1 MGDSSV
7 TAGNQ
12 PSALDEV
19 TELWNVDRRD
29 IKVWESRRGGS
40 QRFDSVKKEYVTAEV
55 DSITQEDPW
64 WMVKCLMNC
73 LRDSCRVSGCHIYFL
88 DPAQLGPENSLN
100 ESLKNIHIYTVH
112 VHKFEMRNL
121 CGFKVT
127 SCVSQVY
134 VDHPGRW
141 ENDIQDGLHLLH
153 HQQVLWTLPSQI
165 STLRNKHPSCPLLIA
180 GINEKSEKVFQPR
193 ASHFL
198 PYLLKHDGPMKW
210 PRSKICVYFA
220 GPMRRSCLVIG
231 LFSGIYSQAEFS
243 HCCQKR
249 KLSPTA

>member
-12 PSALDEV
+12 PSTLHEV

-100 ESLKNIHIYTVH
+100 ESLKNIHIYTVRSKWEIWVVSKLLPVSLRCTSIIPAAERMTSKTDYIYSTINRSCGH
-112 VHKFEMRNL
+112 SPHKF
-121 CGFKVT
+121 
-127 SCVSQVY
+127 
-134 VDHPGRW
+134 PPW
-141 ENDIQDGLHLLH
+141 E
-153 HQQVLWTLPSQI
+153 I
-165 STLRNKHPSCPLLIA
+165 STPLALYSSQA
-180 GINEKSEKVFQPR
+180 
-193 ASHFL
+193 L
-198 PYLLKHDGPMKW
+198 M
-210 PRSKICVYFA
+210 RSQ
-220 GPMRRSCLVIG
+220 RRSFNPG
-231 LFSGIYSQAEFS
+231 LPISSCIY
-243 HCCQKR
+243 
-249 KLSPTA
+249 